1 MCYIYMYIYKVQY
14 YTVLKEIVLLVRT
27 QMDFEGITLSE
38 ISKTQKETYCMISL
52 ICGIKKQ
59 NSQLIDIQ
67 NRLLVGRGKSE
78 GWAKQVKLARS
89 YKLPVTKQMS
99 SDTILYI

>member
-38 ISKTQKETYCMISL
+38 ISKTQKETYRMISL

-67 NRLLVGRGKSE
+67 NRLLVGRAG
-78 GWAKQVKLARS
+78 VRS
-89 YKLPVTKQMS
+89 GQNR
-99 SDTILYI
+99 